1 MESESDQLSNPEY
14 IDFDLEIGLGSRR
27 KYPVVVRS
35 AAGEACET
43 MHFPFDELT
52 LKTQLLAL
60 QNALLRSGGKRRLTL
75 SPEEQTIRNFG
86 RALFDALFTGEVRR
100 RYVVSQLAAT
110 HQDKGLRLRLH
121 IQSPELATLPWEF
134 MYDPG
139 QARYICLSNHT
150 PLVRYLE
157 LPQPPQPLPVTPP
170 LRILGM
176 AIGPKDLTDLDI
188 DLEKLR
194 VERAIKDLQSN
205 GLVEL
210 SWLQGQTWQDL
221 QRAMRRGPW
230 HIFHFIG
237 HGGFDPRADE
247 GLIALVDDVGRVSYL
262 SATRLGL
269 LLSDHR
275 SLRLVVLNSCEGA
288 SGSEHDIFSST
299 ASILVQQGISAVLAM
314 QYEITDRAAIV
325 LSHTFYEALADS
337 WPVDAAVGEARKA
350 ISLEIMNT
358 VEWGTPVLYMRSPN
372 GMIFNVARSST
383 PSPTQSQ
390 SITVEKEAPLS
401 TSVIKRQQDK
411 SNAGTTSALVEEK
424 NIQMDNGLRPT
435 LLDET
440 TSSLEAKDKTVW
452 QWPSL
457 DVEPLGTLQ
466 WHTDS
471 VLSVAFSPD
480 GQTLASSAH
489 DETVRLWRAANG
501 KPLRIL
507 KGHKDLVHCVIFAPD
522 GQILAS
528 GSDDKTVR
536 LWRMAD
542 GEVLHI
548 LKGHTN
554 RVNSAAFSPNRQILA
569 SGSGDKTI
577 RLWQVTDGSPP
588 ETTHLLEHTSLVHS
602 VTFSPNG
609 QILASGSGYM
619 VWLWR
624 MADGKLLHTLKGHTN
639 RVNSGAFSP
648 NGQILASGSD
658 DKTVRLWRMADGAL
672 LHTLE
677 EHTRGVS
684 SVSFSPDG
692 QMLAS
697 GSYDK
702 TIGLWWVADG
712 VFLDALQGH
721 TNWVNSV
728 AFSSDGRT
736 LASGSTDKTVRLWRL
751 S

>member
-35 AAGEACET
+35 AAGEACEI

-247 GLIALVDDVGRVSYL
+247 GLIALVD
-262 SATRLGL
+262 
-269 LLSDHR
+269 
-275 SLRLVVLNSCEGA
+275 
-288 SGSEHDIFSST
+288 
-299 ASILVQQGISAVLAM
+299 
-314 QYEITDRAAIV
+314 
-325 LSHTFYEALADS
+325 
-337 WPVDAAVGEARKA
+337 
-350 ISLEIMNT
+350 
-358 VEWGTPVLYMRSPN
+358 
-372 GMIFNVARSST
+372 
-383 PSPTQSQ
+383 
-390 SITVEKEAPLS
+390 
-401 TSVIKRQQDK
+401 
-411 SNAGTTSALVEEK
+411 
-424 NIQMDNGLRPT
+424 
-435 LLDET
+435 
-440 TSSLEAKDKTVW
+440 
-452 QWPSL
+452 
-457 DVEPLGTLQ
+457 
-466 WHTDS
+466 
-471 VLSVAFSPD
+471 
-480 GQTLASSAH
+480 
-489 DETVRLWRAANG
+489 
-501 KPLRIL
+501 
-507 KGHKDLVHCVIFAPD
+507 
-522 GQILAS
+522 
-528 GSDDKTVR
+528 
-536 LWRMAD
+536 
-542 GEVLHI
+542 
-548 LKGHTN
+548 
-554 RVNSAAFSPNRQILA
+554 
-569 SGSGDKTI
+569 
-577 RLWQVTDGSPP
+577 
-588 ETTHLLEHTSLVHS
+588 
-602 VTFSPNG
+602 
-609 QILASGSGYM
+609 
-619 VWLWR
+619 
-624 MADGKLLHTLKGHTN
+624 
-639 RVNSGAFSP
+639 
-648 NGQILASGSD
+648 
-658 DKTVRLWRMADGAL
+658 
-672 LHTLE
+672 
-677 EHTRGVS
+677 
-684 SVSFSPDG
+684 
-692 QMLAS
+692 
-697 GSYDK
+697 
-702 TIGLWWVADG
+702 
-712 VFLDALQGH
+712 
-721 TNWVNSV
+721 
-728 AFSSDGRT
+728 
-736 LASGSTDKTVRLWRL
+736 
-751 S
+751 